1 VLKDD
6 LRHALDPV
14 AWAVEAL
21 GLELDPWQAKV
32 IGSTSKRDILNCSR
46 QAGKSTTSSVI
57 ALHTAKF
64 VPDSLTLLFSPSFRQ
79 SKELFRKV
87 MGSLERLSDRPK
99 MLEENTLSVVLE
111 NGGRIV
117 ALPGSADTVRG
128 FSGATLII
136 EDEAAFVDDELY
148 FAIRPMLATSGGR
161 LILMSTP
168 FGKRGHFWQVWD
180 EGQDWHKVKVPA
192 TEIPRIPK
200 SFLEEERRSMG
211 EWRFRQE
218 YMCEFVEN
226 EDAFFSYDTVMG
238 ALAEDVQPLF

>member
-1 VLKDD
+1 VLKND

-14 AWAVEAL
+14 AWAEEAL
-21 GLELDPWQAKV
+21 GLTLDPWQAKV

-87 MGSLERLSDRPK
+87 MSNLERLSDRPK
-99 MLEENTLSVVLE
+99 MLEENTLSVILE

-136 EDEAAFVDDELY
+136 EDEAAFVEDELY

-180 EGQDWHKVKVPA
+180 EGQDWHRVKVPA
-192 TEIPRIPK
+192 TEIPRIAP
-200 SFLEEERRSMG
+200 SFLEEERAAMG
-211 EWRFRQE
+211 EWRFKQE